1 MIKVGMDYSRKE
13 WNEEILG
20 EIHGIQR
27 DICHDRFA
35 PNIAHADFY
44 IYVDKKEEW
53 VYGVTMVNGRNIF
66 EGKRIK
72 VLGRLSK
79 IEYDRL

>member
-1 MIKVGMDYSRKE
+1 MIKVGMDYSKRDWAE
-13 WNEEILG
+13 QTIEM
-20 EIHGIQR
+20 HGIQR

-35 PNIAHADFY
+35 PDIAHADFY
-44 IYVDKKEEW
+44 IYVDKEQEW
-53 VYGVTMVNGRNIF
+53 VYGVTMVSGNIF
-66 EGKRIK
+66 GKRIK

>member
-1 MIKVGMDYSRKE
+1 MIKVGQDYSRKE
-13 WNEEILG
+13 WENLTI

-27 DICHDRFA
+27 DIVHDRFA
-35 PNIAHADFY
+35 YDLPHADFY
-44 IYVDKKEEW
+44 IYVDNKDEW

>member
-13 WNEEILG
+13 WQKETN
-20 EIHGIQR
+20 EIHGIAR

-35 PNIAHADFY
+35 YDLPHADFY